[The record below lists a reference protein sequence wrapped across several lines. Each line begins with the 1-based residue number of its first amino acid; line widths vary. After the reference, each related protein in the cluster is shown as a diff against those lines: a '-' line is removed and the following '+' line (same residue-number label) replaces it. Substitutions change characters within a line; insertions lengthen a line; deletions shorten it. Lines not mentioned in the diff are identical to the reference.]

1 MPNMVSISRKGED
14 KIVVVHPNLI
24 DEEIC
29 KYLGI
34 EPDPKWYVCGWWD
47 TVGYSMK
54 GSFSDIAEMYRKGD
68 EGESK
73 RTEEFRGY
81 TVQILEFL
89 DQNFVLSAS
98 YSAF

>member
-14 KIVVVHPNLI
+14 KNVVVHPNHI

-29 KYLGI
+29 KHLGT
-34 EPDPKWYVCGWWD
+34 EPDPKWYVCGWYD

-54 GSFSDIAEMYRKGD
+54 GSFSEIIEMYKEGD
-68 EGESK
+68 EEESE
-73 RTEEFRGY
+73 RTKQFRGY

>member
-1 MPNMVSISRKGED
+1 
-14 KIVVVHPNLI
+14 
-24 DEEIC
+24 
-29 KYLGI
+29 
-34 EPDPKWYVCGWWD
+34 
-47 TVGYSMK
+47 MK